1 MSSLKR
7 QLKRN
12 QEKKWRKRAKKG
24 FKDAI
29 NATAGL
35 PTKCTQCQSEFD
47 LARDAD
53 TWIVDLSPGSI
64 QLLCPKCSGDH
75 TKVDT

>member
-12 QEKKWRKRAKKG
+12 QEKKWRKKAKKG
-24 FKDAI
+24 LKDAVR
-29 NATAGL
+29 ASAGL
-35 PTKCTQCQSEFD
+35 PTKCTQCGADFD
-47 LARDAD
+47 LVQDVD
-53 TWIVDLSPGSI
+53 TWIVDLSPGNI
-64 QLLCPKCSGDH
+64 QLLCPKCSGTH